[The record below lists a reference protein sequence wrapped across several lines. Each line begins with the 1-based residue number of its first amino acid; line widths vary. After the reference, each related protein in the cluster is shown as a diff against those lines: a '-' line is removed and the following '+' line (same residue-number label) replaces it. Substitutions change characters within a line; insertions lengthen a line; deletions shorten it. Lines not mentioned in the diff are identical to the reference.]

1 MTVNQDRKMKSN
13 ESDRGILISNN
24 LMSVYK
30 SEKGIAN
37 RQMELKLISLAL
49 GTEHFLICPVEQV
62 VSKFYPHFPL
72 HSYYNSS
79 KLGKMCS
86 TQSELLKEN
95 TMNSFDEDE
104 SASSTISRS
113 LLFQRPKMRLDF
125 ISSSE
130 KSKQALAYLQTPMSP
145 SRTEETWMENALPS
159 EHQLYFDGGTPQ
171 VEFSEPTSYNGQ
183 FLYDASE
190 KDTSKL
196 ISSLS
201 DDKSSGIFSTLPN
214 ECTQPSHRTIHK
226 FIPRHDD
233 ELLLEVGD
241 PVFIQH
247 EYEDHWCKGMNLR
260 TFQVGIFPS
269 VHVFEM
275 DLDEQLSTAQN
286 YNHSSMGLMMKH
298 TERASFFLTFLGSIE
313 VAHHKGNDVVVQ
325 AINKILQI
333 YKNREET
340 IMPRTVLL
348 DVSFKG
354 VHLFRCARFDYFYSL
369 QNISFC
375 GAHPKQLR
383 YFGFITKHPSLPVF
397 ACHVFMSKSST
408 QSVVDAIGRAFQR
421 SYNEYMAFSHPTED
435 IYLE

>member
-1 MTVNQDRKMKSN
+1 
-13 ESDRGILISNN
+13 
-24 LMSVYK
+24 
-30 SEKGIAN
+30 
-37 RQMELKLISLAL
+37 
-49 GTEHFLICPVEQV
+49 
-62 VSKFYPHFPL
+62 
-72 HSYYNSS
+72 
-79 KLGKMCS
+79 MCS

-125 ISSSE
+125 VSSSE
-130 KSKQALAYLQTPMSP
+130 KSKQGLAYLQTPMSP
-145 SRTEETWMENALPS
+145 KETWMENALPS

-196 ISSLS
+196 ISSFS

-247 EYEDHWCKGMNLR
+247 EYEDHWCKGVNLR

-354 VHLFRCARFDYFYSL
+354 VHVIDKSSKNLFRCARFDYFYSL

-397 ACHVFMSKSST
+397 ACHVFMSKCST